1 MQNDGIQLRPIA
13 WPSFDCP
20 SPRAVVLLDTL
31 LSLELSFS
39 ESTYMMSLL
48 GMSGQHTTKYMA
60 DTFMLRG
67 YTFTGVFDRGKNIV
81 HQFTLAVVLSVVHLD
96 GAINRPD
103 HLQLPWPSWAGQ
115 TFVFNCMSSI
125 IIQWEIAWPS
135 FCHEAIIEC
144 RSVGTL
150 FGISGWY
157 FQHWL
162 SLLLLSE
169 YCVGEAAINSN
180 LWMIVVVDSS
190 VNTLLD
196 NILGWYSVVLKK
208 GIADHNCC
216 HTSGVSTVIS
226 GPSVICT
233 SYVSWAS
240 LYDETMLGVPCEYG
254 GQACTNRCNYGSTAT
269 IVMGSRWLFVLGL

>member
-1 MQNDGIQLRPIA
+1 MG
-13 WPSFDCP
+13 
-20 SPRAVVLLDTL
+20 
-31 LSLELSFS
+31 
-39 ESTYMMSLL
+39 LL

-67 YTFTGVFDRGKNIV
+67 YTFTGVFVRGKNII
-81 HQFTLAVVLSVVHLD
+81 HQFTLVVVLSVVHLH
-96 GAINRPD
+96 GAINGPD

-115 TFVFNCMSSI
+115 TFAFNCMSSGI
-125 IIQWEIAWPS
+125 ILWEIAWPS